1 MNNEELLDHYREE
14 LIKVNDVISTL
25 PDGYYKK
32 DMIRHYYRLVRKLN
46 RLERESKKQLRKEI
60 KEHGN

>member
-14 LIKVNDVISTL
+14 LIKVNDVINSL
-25 PDGYYKK
+25 PDGYHKK

-60 KEHGN
+60 KEHEN